1 MNKNKI
7 KNYIIEKQN
16 HRFEYIIAGKIP
28 LIIKDNLISDIDIL
42 DLIKRIETALPNISR
57 YLVDS
62 IIVADLDA
70 FKENKT
76 NALYH
81 DNKIYVSNYQDDL
94 SDMLDDIVHE
104 YSHALEDKYGKEIYF
119 DRSIKDEF
127 ISKRLMLRSILQTE
141 YPLDKYN
148 FNKIEYDKEFDKLL
162 LNVVGYERFNNLTK
176 HGLFINP
183 YAATSLR
190 EYFATGFE
198 EYVLGDHKELETI
211 SPKLYKKIFDIMQI
225 L

>member
-81 DNKIYVSNYQDDL
+81 DNKIYVC
-94 SDMLDDIVHE
+94 
-104 YSHALEDKYGKEIYF
+104 
-119 DRSIKDEF
+119 
-127 ISKRLMLRSILQTE
+127 
-141 YPLDKYN
+141 
-148 FNKIEYDKEFDKLL
+148 
-162 LNVVGYERFNNLTK
+162 
-176 HGLFINP
+176 
-183 YAATSLR
+183 
-190 EYFATGFE
+190 
-198 EYVLGDHKELETI
+198 
-211 SPKLYKKIFDIMQI
+211 
-225 L
+225 